1 VDRERERER
10 ERERAQSREMFF
22 FKRERKKKMRAS
34 DSYFRAADVMT
45 VLAANCRA
53 LAAARSDDLS
63 NIAQPPVRC
72 DRREDDQYARN
83 NNRINQ
89 FGRE

>member
-1 VDRERERER
+1 
-10 ERERAQSREMFF
+10 MFF

-63 NIAQPPVRC
+63 NIAQPPVC
-72 DRREDDQYARN
+72 CEDDQYARN

-89 FGRE
+89 FG